1 MRDIIKPHSFVES
14 INRIQR
20 FSQDVPQYVFF
31 QTTKTEAGPFGLFD
45 HSVTGKE
52 LNELTSKFQA
62 VLIENNERI
71 IDITKEFNE
80 VYKALESLDKDY
92 LSSIIVA
99 VKEAELSSNEAK
111 IASDQAKTASNQ
123 ALTASEQ
130 AHQAS
135 NQAKNAS
142 EQAHQASNQA
152 KNASDQ
158 AVQVSNQAKIASDQ
172 AKTASNQ
179 ALAASNQAREISERV
194 QKTQTDVNK
203 TIEAIKATIETLKK
217 FKGDILTLNT
227 ENKEIGEKIVLL
239 ESNTEKANNSNQEL
253 AKRIFVIEK
262 FIGDEQTKL
271 ISAIEAIKNNSKEI
285 ELLKQIVSLNK
296 QEVLENGIN
305 NNLQLINGLQEECDA
320 NGEKINSIIRE
331 NNVKLPIYVATI
343 LSIAAL
349 IMSCLQLFL

>member
-123 ALTASEQ
+123 ALT
-130 AHQAS
+130 
-135 NQAKNAS
+135 AS

>member
-1 MRDIIKPHSFVES
+1 M
-14 INRIQR
+14 
-20 FSQDVPQYVFF
+20 
-31 QTTKTEAGPFGLFD
+31 
-45 HSVTGKE
+45 
-52 LNELTSKFQA
+52 
-62 VLIENNERI
+62 
-71 IDITKEFNE
+71 
-80 VYKALESLDKDY
+80 
-92 LSSIIVA
+92 
-99 VKEAELSSNEAK
+99 
-111 IASDQAKTASNQ
+111 
-123 ALTASEQ
+123 
-130 AHQAS
+130 
-135 NQAKNAS
+135 
-142 EQAHQASNQA
+142 
-152 KNASDQ
+152 
-158 AVQVSNQAKIASDQ
+158 
-172 AKTASNQ
+172 
-179 ALAASNQAREISERV
+179 
-194 QKTQTDVNK
+194 
-203 TIEAIKATIETLKK
+203 
-217 FKGDILTLNT
+217 NT